1 MGNGIDTS
9 GEQYQH
15 FLYLKEIL
23 EQKKS
28 IDEFSK
34 WIQTLSNILERNK
47 LSLNDY
53 LKLINFKVNDENLT
67 NEFFR
72 YCLILSSARSM
83 PSLPEATK
91 HLGENCE
98 NFFKSNILGPI
109 CFVTP
114 EIGEMGKWSTIGGL
128 GVMVYDLAQGLAQ
141 IGQDVIII
149 SPYYNENKAGKT
161 DYLANDP
168 HDIKLLQKIEI
179 ELDEKYE
186 FEVHFGTIND
196 GVKYYF
202 LKNPDI
208 FPKPYPDLGA
218 EKTVREI
225 SCIAKGSLQ
234 LLCDLK
240 IIPSIILTND
250 WFTGFTPAYA
260 KNGSFGDTF
269 KGTKFIHICHNL
281 EESYEGRIYPSKE
294 EGTLEKI
301 YKFEPNWVINTTWK
315 ETVINPSRCALMMSD
330 QWATVS
336 ESYKNDLLKNSPLK
350 NLLSAKETPFAHPN
364 GIFRE
369 KRLKLLNEDC
379 KLTRDESKKYIQQKY
394 FGYENAD
401 YTVPVFS
408 FIGRITKQKGI
419 LLILE
424 AAEEMIKFTN
434 GKINILVGG
443 TGDKSDPYV
452 EECIKKIDALKEK
465 FPYAFWAKPDEYFE
479 DCIKVNKGSD
489 FALMPSLFEPGGIV
503 QHEFFI
509 AGTPVIAYKTGGLK
523 DSVKEFL
530 KDKETGNGITFEGYD
545 SKDLIAA
552 MKRALELFNDKD
564 KYKICQKNA
573 IDSAI
578 DVVDVARA
586 WCKEFFRLE
595 NKIYFNLRKVEETP
609 VNNIEIKYDEKDEE
623 TADVT
628 FMNKIFYRE
637 PKEVFISG
645 DFDEWKEKHPL
656 HYDEKVGK
664 WVCTIK
670 IKKGKYLYKYIV
682 DENWEINFNELSI
695 TGSDGIVNNLIY
707 V

>member
-1 MGNGIDTS
+1 
-9 GEQYQH
+9 
-15 FLYLKEIL
+15 
-23 EQKKS
+23 
-28 IDEFSK
+28 
-34 WIQTLSNILERNK
+34 
-47 LSLNDY
+47 
-53 LKLINFKVNDENLT
+53 
-67 NEFFR
+67 
-72 YCLILSSARSM
+72 
-83 PSLPEATK
+83 
-91 HLGENCE
+91 
-98 NFFKSNILGPI
+98 
-109 CFVTP
+109 
-114 EIGEMGKWSTIGGL
+114 
-128 GVMVYDLAQGLAQ
+128 
-141 IGQDVIII
+141 
-149 SPYYNENKAGKT
+149 
-161 DYLANDP
+161 
-168 HDIKLLQKIEI
+168 
-179 ELDEKYE
+179 
-186 FEVHFGTIND
+186 
-196 GVKYYF
+196 
-202 LKNPDI
+202 
-208 FPKPYPDLGA
+208 
-218 EKTVREI
+218 
-225 SCIAKGSLQ
+225 
-234 LLCDLK
+234 
-240 IIPSIILTND
+240 
-250 WFTGFTPAYA
+250 
-260 KNGSFGDTF
+260 
-269 KGTKFIHICHNL
+269 
-281 EESYEGRIYPSKE
+281 
-294 EGTLEKI
+294 
-301 YKFEPNWVINTTWK
+301 
-315 ETVINPSRCALMMSD
+315 MMSD

-336 ESYKNDLLKNSPLK
+336 VSYKNDLLKNSPLK
-350 NLLSAKETPFAHPN
+350 LLLSAKETPFAHPN

-379 KLTRDESKKYIQQKY
+379 KLTRDECKKYIQQKY

-401 YTVPVFS
+401 YKVPVFS

-443 TGDKSDPYV
+443 MGDKTDPYV

-509 AGTPVIAYKTGGLK
+509 AGTPVIAYRTGGLK

-552 MKRALELFNDKD
+552 MKRAIDLFNDQD

-595 NKIYFNLRKVEETP
+595 NKIYFNLKKVEETP
-609 VNNIEIKYDEKDEE
+609 VNNIKIKYDEKDED

-645 DFDEWKEKHPL
+645 EFDEWKEKHPL